1 MLNYL
6 TAKEISEMWGITPRR
21 VAFLCENGRV
31 PGAERKGYVW
41 LIPADSPKP
50 VDGRTIGWREK
61 KRQKK
66 AGGAEQNG

>member
-1 MLNYL
+1 VLNYL
-6 TAKEISEMWGITPRR
+6 TAKEISEIWGITPRR

-50 VDGRTIGWREK
+50 IDGRTLEARAK
-61 KRQKK
+61 K
-66 AGGAEQNG
+66 GGAEQNG